1 MDETRVKT
9 NSIKAWVLAARPQ
22 TLSGAAVPV
31 MIGAGLAWTEAGS
44 DMHWLPALLCLLF
57 AFVMQIDAN
66 LINDYFDFQRG
77 NDDAATR
84 LGPLR
89 ACSMGWITP
98 KVMLRAIIITTAI
111 GCLIGLPLVYF
122 GGWTMIAVGALC
134 VLFSFLYTTKLSYL
148 GLGDLLVL
156 VFFGIVPVCLTYFL
170 SVPESQQAITWQ
182 VFLASIAC
190 GLVIDTLLIV
200 NNYRDIENDRRD
212 NKMTFVVRVGAS
224 GGRALYISL
233 GIVAMLIASIHIFY
247 SNPWAFWLPLISYM
261 PLHITTYISMCRI
274 DKGRELNKVLGQ
286 TGRNMFVY
294 GLTTA
299 IGFLI

>member
-98 KVMLRAIIITTAI
+98 KIMLRAIIITNK
-111 GCLIGLPLVYF
+111 PPR
-122 GGWTMIAVGALC
+122 IAL
-134 VLFSFLYTTKLSYL
+134 
-148 GLGDLLVL
+148 
-156 VFFGIVPVCLTYFL
+156 
-170 SVPESQQAITWQ
+170 
-182 VFLASIAC
+182 
-190 GLVIDTLLIV
+190 
-200 NNYRDIENDRRD
+200 
-212 NKMTFVVRVGAS
+212 
-224 GGRALYISL
+224 
-233 GIVAMLIASIHIFY
+233 
-247 SNPWAFWLPLISYM
+247 
-261 PLHITTYISMCRI
+261 
-274 DKGRELNKVLGQ
+274 
-286 TGRNMFVY
+286 
-294 GLTTA
+294 
-299 IGFLI
+299 